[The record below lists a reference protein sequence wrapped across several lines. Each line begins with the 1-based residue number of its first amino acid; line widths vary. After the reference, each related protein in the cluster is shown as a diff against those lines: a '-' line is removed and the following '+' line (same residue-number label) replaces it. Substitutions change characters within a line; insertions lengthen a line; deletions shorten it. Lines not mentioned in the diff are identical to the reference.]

1 MADCG
6 LLVTISGAALSLLFY
21 ENVRSVGDQMG
32 FLLGEA
38 LVFLTKKVTDS
49 DKQVEYVRIHIDVDT
64 VVTCP
69 SADLLHDSTGKI
81 NKEKLKNFVR
91 DKSKQVVGWFRFR
104 QNSSLVP
111 TLRDKVLHK
120 QFASHFTSGTASTE
134 ENFVACFLNTS
145 VSNMGGTHKFRHV
158 FLHHK
163 RGVFEPVPMR
173 INNLGADASRH
184 DGSDYKPIPLK
195 KRSEEPDAF
204 SKVVDSLNL
213 DLLKTPGVEL
223 VTAIQ
228 KAAERHLNALIPKVC
243 ESDREV
249 ADLEKQVRDLQA
261 KILTWNAPSKIELN
275 DNALAIKTNF
285 PAGKEWD
292 DDGYIRCKK
301 NEDPVLRNTASAI
314 LHNDLGPTKYPTTI
328 GQPIAIGKQKNSI
341 GINVKNT
348 NQDRERAKNMAIGKD
363 IQGCTSHDP
372 FANIVNEMQMEIA
385 DSVSNRT
392 RRATA
397 SAGPGVAR
405 PVSKIDTNELSIARS
420 KGRGNYESNPGT
432 KKPRRTTLPKVV
444 LEKSGNSQTLEQEHN
459 EPNSVQNLPIGTISY
474 SQATKKNVD
483 TSRGLTD
490 LPE

>member
-163 RGVFEPVPMR
+163 RG
-173 INNLGADASRH
+173 
-184 DGSDYKPIPLK
+184 
-195 KRSEEPDAF
+195 
-204 SKVVDSLNL
+204 L